1 LLEHFTESLPAGMRA
16 AFEFRHESWWDEEIF
31 ALLRRRNLCLC
42 MADTEKLETPKVVTS
57 DWGYLRLRRED
68 YQTDD
73 VKRWAEVS
81 NEQVGKW
88 SDVFVYFKHEEAGI
102 GPKLASQMMELL

>member
-1 LLEHFTESLPAGMRA
+1 M
-16 AFEFRHESWWDEEIF
+16 
-31 ALLRRRNLCLC
+31 
-42 MADTEKLETPKVVTS
+42 TS

-73 VKRWAEVS
+73 VKRWADVIK
-81 NEQVGKW
+81 EQVGKW

-102 GPKLASQMMELL
+102 GPKLASQMMELLSL